1 MGNFDDKYWNLAQAG
16 VWVEYRSQDLVN
28 EFEYASRNG
37 YMALGFYPT
46 MHEHKKVASLS
57 ELHRDLVNGRITAW
71 GRSRESG
78 TKIEQIPV
86 IEWTDLR
93 LYPPHATRKHP
104 MAGTI
109 EPWTDIRLESATLK
123 KHWRSVHETTGRAKF
138 NWDEI
143 EKLHKQAKEQNPEF
157 TQNALIEEIQAMYEE
172 RFNKEAPGRAT
183 VQKHIKA
190 WN

>member
-1 MGNFDDKYWNLAQAG
+1 LGNFDDKYWNLAQAG

-28 EFEYASRNG
+28 EFEYASRIG

-71 GRSRESG
+71 GHSRESS
-78 TKIEQIPV
+78 TKIEQISV

-93 LYPPHATRKHP
+93 LSPPHATKEHP
-104 MAGTI
+104 LAGTI
-109 EPWTDIRLESATLK
+109 EPWTDIRLESTALK
-123 KHWRSVHETTGRAKF
+123 KHWRSVHETTGRTKF
-138 NWDEI
+138 DWDEI
-143 EKLHKQAKEQNPEF
+143 QKLHKQAKERNPEF

-172 RFNKEAPGRAT
+172 RFNKEPPGRAT
-183 VQKHIKA
+183 IQKNIKSWA
-190 WN
+190 